1 MKLKNNFF
9 YTIREDSKE
18 EESKSGNLLVKAGF
32 IKKSSSGIYMLMPL
46 GYKVFKNIEN
56 IIREEMN
63 KTGANELLMPALI
76 PEEVYIKSGRRENF
90 GSDMFSLKD
99 RLNRNYVLGPTHE
112 ELFVNAASS
121 VIKSYKDMPFNIY
134 QFGTKYRDEPRP
146 RYGLIR
152 VREFVMKDAYSFD
165 KDYDGL
171 DISYSKMFN
180 AYKNIFN
187 RVGLNYKIVTADT
200 GVMGGLLS
208 EEFQAITDIGE
219 DTIVLCETCDFASNI
234 EVCKCLTNKQEET
247 EKEKEKELIHTPNIK
262 TIENL
267 KQNDFQLEKLVKTLI
282 YKIDNNYY
290 ACMLPASYEINELK
304 LRKMLNAKEVELAS
318 KEEVE
323 KITNAEV
330 GFAGPIDINIPIIID
345 EDVLLMK
352 NFITGAN
359 KTDYHYKNVNISD
372 IKDYQTGEIKLVKEN
387 DYCPKCHN
395 KLKFKKGI
403 EVGNT
408 FKLGETYAKKM
419 GLTYL
424 DKDNKEKY
432 PIMGSYG
439 IGLGR
444 ILASIAEQKNDENG
458 LIWPIEIAPFKVAIV
473 LLNKEA
479 ETYADS
485 LYENLNNENIET
497 ILDNRDERP
506 GVKFK
511 DMDLIGI
518 PIRITIGKK
527 YNEGKVELK
536 LRNKEEIKEINLND
550 VTEKIKNIIKSQE
563 NYDVNPV

>member
-90 GSDMFSLKD
+90 GNDMFSLKD

-234 EVCKCLTNKQEET
+234 EVCKCLTNKKEEK
-247 EKEKEKELIHTPNIK
+247 EPEKEKELIHTPNIK

-282 YKIDNNYY
+282 YKIDNDYY

-359 KTDYHYKNVNISD
+359 KTDHHYKNVNISD
-372 IKDYQTGEIKLVKEN
+372 IKNYQTGEIKLVKEN

-485 LYENLNNENIET
+485 LYKKLNSENIET

-550 VTEKIKNIIKSQE
+550 VTEEIKNIIKSQE
-563 NYDVNPV
+563 N

>member
-9 YTIREDSKE
+9 YTIRENIKE
-18 EESKSGNLLVKAGF
+18 EESTSGKLLVKGGF
-32 IKKSSSGIYMLMPL
+32 IKKTSSGIYMLMPL
-46 GYKVFKNIEN
+46 GYKVYKNIEK
-56 IIREEMN
+56 IVREEMN

-76 PEEVYIKSGRRENF
+76 PEEIYIKSGRRENF
-90 GSDMFSLKD
+90 GNDMFSLKD

-165 KDYDGL
+165 KDYEGL
-171 DISYSKMFN
+171 DISYNKMFN
-180 AYKNIFN
+180 TYKNIFN
-187 RVGLNYKIVTADT
+187 QVGLNYKIVQADT

-219 DTIVLCETCDFASNI
+219 DTIVLCENCDFASNI
-234 EVCKCLTNKQEET
+234 EICKCKTNKQQEQ
-247 EKEKEKELIHTPNIK
+247 EKEQEKELIETPNIK
-262 TIENL
+262 TIEEL
-267 KQNDFQLEKLVKTLI
+267 KQNNFQIEKLVKTLI
-282 YKIDNNYY
+282 YKIDNKYY

-304 LRKMLNAKEVELAS
+304 LRKILNAKEIELAS
-318 KEEVE
+318 QEEVE
-323 KITNAEV
+323 KITNAKV
-330 GFAGPIDINIPIIID
+330 GFAGPININIPIILD
-345 EDVLLMK
+345 EDILLMK

-359 KTDYHYKNVNISD
+359 KTNYHYKNINISD
-372 IKDYQTGEIKLVKEN
+372 IKDYITGEIKLVKEN
-387 DYCPKCHN
+387 NHCPNCNH
-395 KLKFKKGI
+395 KLLFKKGI

-419 GLTYL
+419 NLTYL
-424 DKDNKEKY
+424 DQENKEKY

-444 ILASIAEQKNDENG
+444 IMASIAEQKNDENG
-458 LIWPIEIAPFKVAIV
+458 LIWPINIAPFKVAIV

-479 ETYADS
+479 ETYAS
-485 LYENLNNENIET
+485 ELYDKLNSENIET
-497 ILDNRDERP
+497 LLDNRDERP

-527 YNEGKVELK
+527 FTEGKVELK
-536 LRNKEEIKEINLND
+536 LRNKEEIKEIEQASIINEL
-550 VTEKIKNIIKSQE
+550 KNIIKNQE
-563 NYDVNPV
+563 N

>member
-458 LIWPIEIAPFKVAIV
+458 LIWPIEIAPFQVAIV

-479 ETYADS
+479 EAYADS

-563 NYDVNPV
+563 N

>member
-63 KTGANELLMPALI
+63 ETGANELLMPALI

-234 EVCKCLTNKQEET
+234 EVCKCLTNKQEEK
-247 EKEKEKELIHTPNIK
+247 EPEKEKELIHTPNIK

-282 YKIDNNYY
+282 YKIDNDYY

-372 IKDYQTGEIKLVKEN
+372 IKNYQTGEIKLVKEN

-550 VTEKIKNIIKSQE
+550 VTEEIKNIIKSQE
-563 NYDVNPV
+563 N